1 MGHHKVADARQC
13 GVILALDLAV
23 EVSRYGNFRDQ
34 VMQFFMERGIF
45 LRPLGNTVYLLPP
58 YITTTEQLN
67 RMYQSIEALLVE
79 I

>member
-1 MGHHKVADARQC
+1 
-13 GVILALDLAV
+13 VILALDLDV
-23 EVSRYGNFRDQ
+23 EVSRYGNFRDK

-58 YITTTEQLN
+58 YITTAEQLN
-67 RMYQSIEALLVE
+67 RMYQSIEALLME